1 MATATDIGARELDHR
16 SNDGIDV
23 TLLWN
28 SQTNRVFVAVEDERH
43 GELFEFQVAGADAL
57 EAFRHP
63 YAHATERLWSS
74 SAPVQ
79 RRSREQR

>member
-23 TLLWN
+23 RLLWN
-28 SQTNRVFVAVEDERH
+28 SQTNRVSVAVADHRH

-74 SAPVQ
+74 SPPVQ

>member
-1 MATATDIGARELDHR
+1 MATATDIGLRELDHR
-16 SNDGIDV
+16 SSDGIDV
-23 TLLWN
+23 RLLWN
-28 SQTNRVFVAVEDERH
+28 SQTNRVCVAVEDQRH
-43 GELFEFQVAGADAL
+43 GELFEFRVAGADAL

-74 SAPVQ
+74 SAPVE